1 MLQTCFSNYRGR
13 KGDRRQEDR
22 RTGGAAALAVSASLG
37 AATRPA
43 GIAGSLPGH
52 HATHTLNTDATII
65 LGKCKKNRKKYQI
78 SIRRTG
84 KVQVNLR

>member
-1 MLQTCFSNYRGR
+1 MISIRCNSVLQTCFSNYRGR
-13 KGDRRQEDR
+13 TGDRRQE
-22 RTGGAAALAVSASLG
+22 TGGAAALAVSASLG

-65 LGKCKKNRKKYQI
+65 LGKCKKM
-78 SIRRTG
+78 
-84 KVQVNLR
+84 

>member
-1 MLQTCFSNYRGR
+1 MFSIRCNSVLQTCFSNYRGR

-65 LGKCKKNRKKYQI
+65 LGKCKKM
-78 SIRRTG
+78 
-84 KVQVNLR
+84 